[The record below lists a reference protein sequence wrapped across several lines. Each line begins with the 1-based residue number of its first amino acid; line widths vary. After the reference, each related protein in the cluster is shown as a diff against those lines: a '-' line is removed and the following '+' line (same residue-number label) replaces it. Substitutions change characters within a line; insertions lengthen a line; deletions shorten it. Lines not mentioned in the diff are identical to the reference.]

1 MERREHGEGGFTIIE
16 VLVAILIVSIASMA
30 TFTLLADAT
39 RNTQRAKGEQV
50 AVEYAE
56 QELEYLRS
64 LGYQQLAMEAPG
76 PPHRENPQSPNYR
89 VRESQFALDRS
100 PVGEYRNMV
109 LNGGSLYGVEE
120 RISGGIVEPG
130 PTPFVSGNVHGKIY
144 RYIVWQ
150 NDESCG
156 AKCPGNQ
163 DYKQIVVIAKV
174 DKTASLPAETGYF
187 EVQSKF
193 IDPIKNAES
202 DPVPRGSEGVV
213 TAQQFFLSDT
223 ACAASGTTVREE
235 IATDHPLH
243 NTLGECSSG
252 PQTGTTP
259 GAPDALL
266 LGSPPSSEEVA
277 VPPALYRYSN
287 DLFYPEP
294 GLQLIKQEATGCNP
308 EPRTGADP
316 ASQVHRWV
324 TDPMAEKFVLNGRA
338 TVEVFTRMT
347 NGAANINAGICMY
360 LFDRHKTAAGKE
372 EDRYLANKLGGTK
385 YWFFPL
391 KPWPSEWTSEQPA
404 LELGEAGE
412 IPAGDRLGFA
422 ISVESNATPK
432 VNAISI
438 MYDHPSY
445 PSRVEVDTNT
455 PINGG

>member
-1 MERREHGEGGFTIIE
+1 MERRDHGEGGFTMIE

-64 LGYQQLAMEAPG
+64 LGYEQLAMEVPR
-76 PPHRENPQSPNYR
+76 PPHRENPENPNYR
-89 VRESQFALDRS
+89 VKENEFALDRS

-109 LNGGSLYGVEE
+109 LNGGSLRGGGEIE
-120 RISGGIVEPG
+120 GGIVEPG
-130 PTPFVSGNVHGKIY
+130 PTPFESGNVHGKIY

-156 AKCPGNQ
+156 DACPGNQ
-163 DYKQIVVIAKV
+163 DYKQIVVVAKV
-174 DKTASLPAETGYF
+174 EKTASLSAETGYF

-223 ACAASGTTVREE
+223 PCAAGGTTVREE
-235 IATDHPLH
+235 IGTDHPLH

-287 DLFYPEP
+287 DLFFPEP
-294 GLQLIKQEATGCNP
+294 GLQIIKEETKGCNP
-308 EPRTGADP
+308 APASGADP
-316 ASQVHRWV
+316 ATQIHRWV
-324 TDPMAEKFVLNGRA
+324 TDPMAERFVLNGRA
-338 TVEVFTRMT
+338 TVELFTRMT

-372 EDRYLANKLGGTK
+372 EDRYFANKLEGTK

-404 LELGEAGE
+404 LELSEAGE

-422 ISVESNATPK
+422 ISVESKATESSA
-432 VNAISI
+432 VSI

-445 PSRVEVDTNT
+445 PSRIEVDTNT